1 MYGHHGCRALSLFI
15 THVLRPHTARTALQS
30 APPILVAELRCRIL
44 QGRLSPSGCRSVVT
58 CQAVIRRRMEP
69 ESELLGVAEEGDAS
83 VTEGSAVIDL
93 PDTKKAKKE
102 RLKRKKPK
110 KTRKQK
116 LKCSSSSINLLAELP
131 FANAEVW
138 KDLGFPTSEKSQRKK
153 RKRKESEEDDEK
165 KKKKT
170 QTRPNYF
177 VSIPIT
183 NPKITECI
191 KSVQDLVVQKDHR
204 LSRALVSVGS
214 LHITLLVTYLGSEEE
229 VSIAACAVAQMKPV
243 LQDLL
248 QGRALVLPFAGIGH
262 FRNEVAFAQLAEGE
276 HEQTLAEI
284 TEAVRKAFEEKG
296 ILCGDRKEFK
306 PHLTFMKLSKAPR
319 LRSQGVRKLDP
330 GLYADFA
337 EHRFGDET
345 VSRLDLCSML
355 KKKGPDGYFHC
366 ETSVELGTERRR
378 GAIKEALSTQTRTLL
393 RRLDHIKELLS
404 RPAIQ
409 ARIRQELSGV
419 SGPGAPH

>member
-319 LRSQGVRKLDP
+319 LRSQSVLHGCCVVTRSSQHRLSVRGSVSVAPGGSDP
-330 GLYADFA
+330 SLWCCRCVG
-337 EHRFGDET
+337 E
-345 VSRLDLCSML
+345 
-355 KKKGPDGYFHC
+355 KKGAEPDDEELVSLSKRLVEDAVLKAVQQYME
-366 ETSVELGTERRR
+366 ETQHGGG
-378 GAIKEALSTQTRTLL
+378 GAAGESPLPPGGNLS
-393 RRLDHIKELLS
+393 K
-404 RPAIQ
+404 
-409 ARIRQELSGV
+409 
-419 SGPGAPH
+419 